1 MASRFDLIVVGGGMV
16 GASLA
21 RSLSSTGLRVAV
33 VEAWA
38 LDSSQQPSYDDR
50 AIALSYGSRLI
61 LEAIGVWPQLQDAA
75 EPIRH
80 IHVSDRGHF
89 GFTRIHARDHDV
101 EALGY
106 VATGHALGS
115 TLLEGL
121 QQVPGVELFCPA
133 RLESFDV
140 SDDRV
145 RVYLSCDGE
154 RIALEA
160 SLLVAADGAR
170 SMVRESLGIE
180 VSEWEYGQT
189 ALISNLTPDS
199 EPNGTAY
206 ERFTDAGPMAMLPL
220 TEGRYGMVW
229 TLADEN
235 VDEVMALDDAAFI
248 ERVQGRFGYRLG
260 RFVKA
265 GRRSCYPLKLLQSKE
280 HVRPRVAIIGNAAH
294 AVHPI
299 TGQGFNLGARD
310 VAVLADVIS
319 SANHEGRD
327 IGSLEVLQGYADW
340 RHRDQKAVALMTD
353 GLVRLFTN
361 PLLPVKAARNLGMIA
376 LDLAPAAKDLLTR
389 QFMGLNGKLPRL
401 SRGLKLD

>member
-189 ALISNLTPDS
+189 ALISNLTPGS

-280 HVRPRVAIIGNAAH
+280 HVRSRVAIIGNAAH

-319 SANHEGRD
+319 SANREGRD
-327 IGSLEVLQGYADW
+327 IGSLEVLRGYADW
-340 RHRDQKAVALMTD
+340 RRRDQKAVALMTD